1 LAPSIMYANY
11 QAIHGTH
18 CSPMAIELGIPKP
31 VVEFR
36 DPVLQGIVFDPLISL
51 TTLSA
56 IQ

>member
-1 LAPSIMYANY
+1 MYANY

-36 DPVLQGIVFDPLISL
+36 DPVLQGIVFDPLIFL
-51 TTLSA
+51 ATLSA